1 MPNVRAVAPSA
12 ISIPN
17 ENYIRATNPKLYE
30 AIVALKNAIPNLQLP
45 APPQVASINV
55 TASNGV
61 FQVALVDAGN
71 PVKGVGYFV
80 EYDTDPGFPQP
91 HVIDLGASRTWR
103 GTLGNLTLYFR
114 GFSQYMPPLD
124 SPPSPTLAFGGNANP
139 TAVTGGGSAGP
150 SLFDSTGSGTASTS
164 GQQGGQGHGVNL
176 VRQ

>member
-17 ENYIRATNPKLYE
+17 ENYIQATNPKLYE

-114 GFSQYMPPLD
+114 GFSQYMPP
-124 SPPSPTLAFGGNANP
+124 
-139 TAVTGGGSAGP
+139 
-150 SLFDSTGSGTASTS
+150 
-164 GQQGGQGHGVNL
+164 
-176 VRQ
+176 